1 MSESNVKYTEAE
13 ALEFHAR
20 GRAGKIEIIAT
31 KPMATQRDLALAY
44 SPGVAVPVRAIAE
57 DPGCAYDYTAKGNLV
72 AVISNGTAILGLGN
86 LGALASKPVMEGKAV
101 LFKRFADVDAIDIE
115 VKTEDAKRFID
126 AVELLEPSFGGI
138 NLEDIA
144 APDCFIIEQT
154 LRELMNIP
162 VFHDDQHGTAIITA
176 AGLINACH
184 LTGRRLEDIQVVVN
198 GAGAAAI
205 ACTEL
210 IKAMGVRGDH
220 VIMCDR
226 KGVISKDR
234 KDLDQWKSAHAIDTD
249 KRTLA
254 EALEGADVFLGLSA
268 ANVVSKDMVK
278 TMSKNPIIFAMAN
291 PDPEIWPPDAMAAR
305 PDAIIATGRSDFPN
319 QVNNVLGF
327 PFIFRGA
334 LDVRATA
341 INDAMKI
348 AAAEAIAELAR
359 EPVPEEVAA
368 AYGGR
373 AQSFGRDYIIP
384 APFDPRLMETV
395 SSAVA
400 EAAVQSGVAQKP
412 IANMEA
418 YRQELRARLN
428 PTVSVMSQAYE
439 SARANPK
446 RVLFA
451 EGEEPNVLRAAIAFK
466 EAGYGTPVLVGREDV
481 YDLLKEMGVENPR
494 EYEVLNSRN
503 SPLVGRAVDYIYEKH
518 QRHGML
524 RREIE
529 RMVNQDRNYFAAAML
544 ALGEADAMITG
555 TTRPF
560 SQSLRQVRTVIDD
573 EPGATAF
580 GINFIVGRSHTVLI
594 ADTAVTERPTAE
606 QYAAIAMRSSSF
618 ARRMGLEPRVA
629 FTSYTTFGNP
639 PGMHIEGLREAV
651 KLLDGFQADF
661 EYEGEMA
668 PDVALN
674 FDLQRRFYPFSRL
687 TGPANILVMPGLQ
700 SASISGKLLRELGG
714 ESVLGPYVLGLE
726 LPVQIAPMT
735 ASASDLVMLAVLA
748 GGDAHVRHQRQQG
761 RPKSA
766 RRS

>member
-1 MSESNVKYTEAE
+1 MSESNVKYTEEE
-13 ALEFHAR
+13 ALEFHSR
-20 GRAGKIEIIAT
+20 GRPGKIEIVAT

-57 DPGCAYDYTAKGNLV
+57 NPGCAYDYTAKGNLV

-115 VKTEDAKRFID
+115 VKTEDAQRFID
-126 AVELLEPSFGGI
+126 CVELLEPSFGGI

-154 LRELMNIP
+154 LRERMNIP

-176 AGLINACH
+176 AGLINACF
-184 LTGRRLEDIQVVVN
+184 LTNRKLAEIKVVVN

-210 IKAMGVRGDH
+210 VKAMGVHGDN

-226 KGVISKDR
+226 KGVIHKGRS
-234 KDLDQWKSAHAIDTD
+234 DLDQWKSAHAVETD

-254 EALEGADVFLGLSA
+254 EAVEGTDVFLGLSA

-278 TMSKNPIIFAMAN
+278 SMAKEPIIFAMAN
-291 PDPEIWPPDAMAAR
+291 PDPEIWPPDAMEAR

-341 INDAMKI
+341 INDEMKI
-348 AAAEAIAELAR
+348 AAAEALAELAR

-373 AQSFGRDYIIP
+373 SHSFGRDYIIP
-384 APFDPRLMETV
+384 APFDPRLMEV
-395 SSAVA
+395 VAAAVA

-428 PTVSVMSQAYE
+428 PTVAVMSLVYE
-439 SARANPK
+439 GARDNPK

-466 EAGYGTPVLVGREDV
+466 EAGYGTPVLVGRDEV
-481 YDLLKEMGVENPR
+481 YTQLKELGVENPN

-503 SPLVGRAVDYIYEKH
+503 SPLVGRAVDHIYEKH

-529 RMVNQDRNYFAAAML
+529 RMVNQDRNTFTAAML

-560 SQSLRQVRTVIDD
+560 SQSLKQVRTVIDD
-573 EPGATAF
+573 EEGATPF
-580 GINFIVGRSHTVLI
+580 GINVIVGRSHTVLI

-606 QYAAIAMRSSSF
+606 QYAAIAMRSSAF
-618 ARRMGLEPRVA
+618 ARRLGLEPRVA

-639 PGMHIEGLREAV
+639 PGMHIEELRGAV
-651 KLLDGFQADF
+651 KLLDSFHADF
-661 EYEGEMA
+661 EFEGEMA

-674 FDLQRRFYPFSRL
+674 YDLQRRFYPFSRL
-687 TGPANILVMPGLQ
+687 SGAANILVMPGLQ
-700 SASISGKLLRELGG
+700 SASISAKLLRELGG
-714 ESVLGPYVLGLE
+714 ESVLGPYIFGLE
-726 LPVQIAPMT
+726 HSVQIAPMT
-735 ASASDLVMLAVLA
+735 ATASDLVMLAVLA
-748 GGDAHVRHQRQQG
+748 SGDAHARQVREQR
-761 RPKSA
+761 RT
-766 RRS
+766 RV

>member
-1 MSESNVKYTEAE
+1 MSESNVRYTEAE
-13 ALEFHAR
+13 ALEFHSQ
-20 GRAGKIEIIAT
+20 GRPGKLEIIAS
-31 KPMATQRDLALAY
+31 KPMATQRDLSLAY
-44 SPGVAVPVRAIAE
+44 SPGVAVPVLAIAKN
-57 DPGCAYDYTAKGNLV
+57 PTSAYDYTTKGNLV

-115 VKTEDAKRFID
+115 VKTEDAQRFID

-154 LRELMNIP
+154 LRERMNIP

-176 AGLINACH
+176 AGLINACL
-184 LTGRRLEDIQVVVN
+184 LTDRKLSDLRVVVN

-210 IKAMGVRGDH
+210 IKAMGVRSDH

-226 KGVISKDR
+226 KGVISKER
-234 KDLDQWKSAHAIDTD
+234 TDLDQWKSAHAVETD
-249 KRTLA
+249 RKTLA
-254 EALEGADVFLGLSA
+254 EALEGADLFLGLSA
-268 ANVVSKDMVK
+268 AGALKPDMVK
-278 TMSKNPIIFAMAN
+278 KMAKDPIIFAMAN
-291 PDPEIWPPDAMAAR
+291 PDPEIWPPDAIEAR

-341 INDAMKI
+341 INESMKI
-348 AAAEAIAELAR
+348 AAAEALAELAR

-373 AQSFGRDYIIP
+373 SQSFGRDYIIP
-384 APFDPRLMETV
+384 APFDPRLMEV
-395 SSAVA
+395 VASAVA

-428 PTVSVMSQAYE
+428 PTVSVMSLAYE
-439 SARANPK
+439 NARANPK

-466 EAGYGTPVLVGREDV
+466 EAGYGTPVLVGREEV
-481 YDLLKEMGVENPR
+481 YDLLREMGVDDPK

-503 SPLVGRAVDYIYEKH
+503 SPLVGRAVDFIYEKH

-544 ALGEADAMITG
+544 SLGEADAMITG

-560 SQSLRQVRTVIDD
+560 SQSLKQVRTVIDD
-573 EPGATAF
+573 EPGATPF
-580 GINFIVGRSHTVLI
+580 GINVIVSRSHTILV

-606 QYAAIAMRSSSF
+606 QYAAIAMRASSF

-629 FTSYTTFGNP
+629 FISYTTFGNP

-651 KLLDGFQADF
+651 KLLDSFHVDF

-674 FDLQRRFYPFSRL
+674 YDYQRQYYPFSRL
-687 TGPANILVMPGLQ
+687 SGPANILVMPGLQ
-700 SASISGKLLRELGG
+700 SASLSAKLLRAVGG

-726 LPVQIAPMT
+726 HPVQIAPMT

-748 GGDAHVRHQRQQG
+748 GGDAHVRQQRE
-761 RPKSA
+761 SA
-766 RRS
+766 RV

>member
-13 ALEFHAR
+13 ALDFHSH
-20 GRAGKIEIIAT
+20 GRPGKLEIIAS
-31 KPMATQRDLALAY
+31 KPMATQRDLSLAY
-44 SPGVAVPVRAIAE
+44 SPGVAVPVRAIA
-57 DPGCAYDYTAKGNLV
+57 DNPTCAYDFTSKGNLV

-86 LGALASKPVMEGKAV
+86 LGALAAKPVMEGKAV

-115 VKTEDAKRFID
+115 VKTEDAQRFID

-154 LRELMNIP
+154 LRERMNIP

-176 AGLINACH
+176 AGLINACL
-184 LTGRRLEDIQVVVN
+184 LTNRKLGDVNVVVN

-210 IKAMGVRGDH
+210 IKAMGVKGDH

-234 KDLDQWKSAHAIDTD
+234 KDLDQWKSAHAAETD

-254 EALEGADVFLGLSA
+254 DALEGADVFLGLSA
-268 ANVVSKDMVK
+268 AGALKPEMVK
-278 TMSKNPIIFAMAN
+278 TMAKEPIIFAMAN
-291 PDPEIWPPDAMAAR
+291 PDPEIWPPDATAVR

-348 AAAEAIAELAR
+348 AAAEALAELAR

-373 AQSFGRDYIIP
+373 SQSFGRDYIIP
-384 APFDPRLMETV
+384 APFDPRLMEV
-395 SSAVA
+395 VASAVA

-412 IANMEA
+412 IANMES

-428 PTVSVMSQAYE
+428 PTVAVMSLAYE
-439 SARANPK
+439 SARQNPK

-466 EAGYGTPVLVGREDV
+466 EGGYGTPVLVGREDV
-481 YDLLKEMGVENPR
+481 YELLKEMGVDNPK

-503 SPLVGRAVDYIYEKH
+503 SPLVGRAVDYIYGKH

-544 ALGEADAMITG
+544 SLGEADAMITG

-560 SQSLRQVRTVIDD
+560 SQSLKQVRTVIDD
-573 EPGATAF
+573 EQDATPF
-580 GINFIVGRSHTVLI
+580 GINVIVSRSHTVLI

-606 QYAAIAMRSSSF
+606 QYAAIAMRASSF

-629 FTSYTTFGNP
+629 FISYTTFGNP
-639 PGMHIEGLREAV
+639 PGAHIEGLRESV
-651 KLLDGFQADF
+651 KLLDGFHVDF

-674 FDLQRRFYPFSRL
+674 YDMQKRYYPFSRL
-687 TGPANILVMPGLQ
+687 SGPANILVMPGLQ
-700 SASISGKLLRELGG
+700 SASLSAKLLRELGG
-714 ESVLGPYVLGLE
+714 ESVLGPYILGLE
-726 LPVQIAPMT
+726 HPVQIAPMT

-748 GGDAHVRHQRQQG
+748 AGDAHARHHRQA
-761 RPKSA
+761 A
-766 RRS
+766 RV